1 MLEIRAVEV
10 TRSYIRDAPMLPEL
24 LAQISGDLD
33 IASVTP
39 GGAYDIRKC
48 NDAIANRGAV
58 AIIPPCT
65 NARPWKA
72 DTAGAAARNEA
83 LRASKYCGRALWRRW
98 SDYHCRSDLETK
110 MPS

>member
-39 GGAYDIRKC
+39 GGAYDIRK
-48 NDAIANRGAV
+48 
-58 AIIPPCT
+58 
-65 NARPWKA
+65 
-72 DTAGAAARNEA
+72 
-83 LRASKYCGRALWRRW
+83 
-98 SDYHCRSDLETK
+98 
-110 MPS
+110 